1 LKLED
6 YSYIYFLGIGGIG
19 MSAIARW
26 FHAKG
31 FPVWGYDRT
40 ETPLTQAL
48 AAEGIVI
55 HYDDNVNHI
64 PQQVLTHR
72 QQTLVVL
79 TPAIPAEHQEW
90 HYLREQGY
98 TIKKRSEVLGLIT
111 ATGYTV
117 AVAGT
122 HGKTTTSS
130 MVAHLLHQ
138 AGVNTSAFLGGISV
152 NLHSNLLLAA
162 DNTQAETVVVEAD
175 EYDRSFLR
183 LFPDIAIVTSTDADH
198 LDIYGN
204 KEELISSFQDF
215 IGQIR
220 PNGYL
225 ILHAQADSRVLE
237 KIDPSVRIFRYAFQD
252 QPIQATD
259 LAITGRQ
266 FAFSLL
272 SPLGT
277 VPRLA
282 LQVPGFHN
290 VENMLAAVTAAQL
303 LQVPAAQ
310 IAAAVQT
317 YAGVNRRF
325 EYVVDNGRQIYIDD
339 YAHHPEEINAFI
351 RSVKALY
358 PGRKLQVIFQPHLFT
373 RTRDFA
379 EAFAQSLS
387 QADEVVLLDIYPAR
401 EKPIAGV
408 SSQMI
413 LDKITA
419 PKKYLST
426 KEEVLN
432 SIRKNS
438 YLDILVTLGAGDID
452 TLVKP
457 IKHLLEVDQH
467 VAEA

>member
-6 YSYIYFLGIGGIG
+6 YKYIYFLGIGGIG

-48 AAEGIVI
+48 TAEGIGV

-64 PQQVLTHR
+64 PQPVLLHR
-72 QQTLVVL
+72 DETLVVL
-79 TPAIPAEHQEW
+79 TPAIPAEHEEW
-90 HYLREQGY
+90 RYLREQGY

-111 ATGYTV
+111 RTGYTV

-130 MVAHLLHQ
+130 MVAHLLHE
-138 AGVNTSAFLGGISV
+138 AGINTSAFLGGISV
-152 NLHSNLLLAA
+152 NLNSNLLLAA
-162 DNTQAETVVVEAD
+162 EPSQAETVVVEAD

-198 LDIYGN
+198 LDIYGD
-204 KEELISSFQDF
+204 KEELIRSFQDF

-225 ILHAQADSRVLE
+225 IVNEKADSRVLA
-237 KIDPSVRIFRYAFQD
+237 KIDPSVRIFRYGFQG
-252 QPIQATD
+252 QPIQAAD
-259 LAITGRQ
+259 VAISGRQ
-266 FAFSLL
+266 FSFSLQ
-272 SPLGT
+272 SPVGAIAGLEL
-277 VPRLA
+277 R
-282 LQVPGFHN
+282 VPGFHN
-290 VENMLAAVTAAQL
+290 VENMLAAITAAQL
-303 LQVPAAQ
+303 LQVPADT
-310 IAAAVQT
+310 IAAGVKT
-317 YAGVNRRF
+317 YAGVRRRF
-325 EYVVDNGRQIYIDD
+325 EYIVDNGRQVYIDD
-339 YAHHPEEINAFI
+339 YAHHPEELNAFL
-351 RSVKALY
+351 RSLKALY
-358 PGRKLQVIFQPHLFT
+358 PNRKLTVIFQPHLFT

-379 EAFAQSLS
+379 DGFAQSLS

-401 EKPIAGV
+401 EKPIPGV
-408 SSQMI
+408 SAQMI

-426 KEEVLN
+426 KAQVLN
-432 SIRKNS
+432 SLRENAYIE
-438 YLDILVTLGAGDID
+438 ILATVGAGDID
-452 TLVKP
+452 TLVQP
-457 IKHLLEVDQH
+457 IKQILEVNQH
-467 VAEA
+467 AAQA